1 MQKYS
6 FIFITFTAIS
16 LQSCAQTW
24 NLKNIQNQVENTV
37 NTVAGGGSNALSNDD
52 IIKGLK
58 EALNVGTN
66 NSTAKAS
73 VLDGFYK
80 NDLIKIPFP
89 PEANQ
94 VKTTVENLGLK
105 PQVDKFVMTLN
116 RAAEEAAKEAKPV
129 FVNAITSMTIQDGL
143 GILNGGDKAAT
154 TYLQNKTAAELSA
167 KFSPIVKRAIQKVEL
182 TKYWNPIITKYNKV
196 PFVQKVNPDLDKY
209 VTDKALEGLFKLV
222 AEEETKIRKDPAARI
237 SEILKRVFGG
247 HN

>member
-6 FIFITFTAIS
+6 FIFFAATTLS
-16 LQSCAQTW
+16 LQSCAQSW
-24 NLKNIQNQVENTV
+24 NLKDIQNQVENTV
-37 NTVAGGGSNALSNDD
+37 NTVSGNNNLSNDD

-73 VLDGFYK
+73 ALDGFYK
-80 NDLIKIPFP
+80 NNLIRIPFP

-94 VKTTVENLGLK
+94 VKTTVENLGMK

-116 RAAEEAAKEAKPV
+116 RAAEEAAKEAKPI
-129 FVNAITSMTIQDGL
+129 FINAITSITIQDGMS
-143 GILNGGDKAAT
+143 ILKGSDDAAT
-154 TYLQNKTAAELSA
+154 QYLKGKTQAQLNAA
-167 KFSPIVKRAIQKVEL
+167 FSPIVKRAIQKVEL
-182 TKYWNPIITKYNKV
+182 TKYWKPILTQYNKV
-196 PFVQKVNPDLDKY
+196 AFVQKVNPDLDKY

-237 SEILKRVFGG
+237 SEILRKVFGG
-247 HN
+247 N